1 MMPEIRGKGINGMGK
16 KAPEESS
23 HEQQQ
28 PYDNLLKS
36 LLEGQEKQM
45 LPYFVPG
52 VEYVKTLDI
61 EVVRTPLRVDRVYL
75 VKQNRHKKIVHLE
88 FESGP
93 NNDMAVRLLD
103 YHTYLYRKYKK
114 LPVISMIVYPFP
126 TKMAESPLREVDEKG
141 EILTF
146 HFQVLPLWQL
156 QAENYVKEHA
166 VVMYDILPTMQGA
179 DASLLHKAIDEMV
192 EYYKGDD
199 TRLAQEF
206 RWMGIV
212 IRRATSMSRT
222 DKREIQERLTMWD
235 DLMEKDPKMRKI
247 RKEMEAKGR
256 TEGIK
261 EGIQEGIQEGI
272 KEGIAEGLRKAI
284 VTTVRLHYPDLTE
297 FAQEKVAQINK
308 PEKLDLLFEQVAVA
322 PDEKMVR
329 LLLDHA
335 A

>member
-1 MMPEIRGKGINGMGK
+1 MAK
-16 KAPEESS
+16 KESEEASQ
-23 HEQQQ
+23 EQQQ

-52 VEYVKTLDI
+52 VEYVETLNV

-75 VKQNRHKKIVHLE
+75 VRQNRRKKIVHLE

-126 TKMAESPLREVDEKG
+126 TKMAESPLQEVDENG

-156 QAENYVKEHA
+156 QAQQYVNEHA
-166 VVMYDILPTMQGA
+166 VVMYALLPTMQGA
-179 DASLLHKAIDEMV
+179 DAPLLHKAIDEMV
-192 EYYKGDD
+192 EYYKDD
-199 TRLAQEF
+199 NTRLAQEI

-212 IRRATSMSRT
+212 IRRATSMSRAA
-222 DKREIQERLTMWD
+222 KREIQERLTMWD

-247 RKEMEAKGR
+247 RKESEAKGR

-261 EGIQEGIQEGI
+261 EGIEKGIQ
-272 KEGIAEGLRKAI
+272 EGIAEGLRKAI
-284 VTTVRLHYPDLTE
+284 VTTVKLHYPDLTE
-297 FAQEKVAQINK
+297 FAQEKVAQISK

-329 LLLDHA
+329 LLLDLA